1 MATMSGHDQFL
12 DIVEQ
17 ITGAD
22 RERAERAA
30 HAVLQTL
37 AERIDRGEARDLAA
51 ALPPE
56 LAGRLTKAAPS
67 AEGFGIDDFLGRVAQ
82 RADLDPADAQRW
94 ARAVFVAIER
104 TVPRKEFADMEA
116 QLPNEFAPLLGE
128 QHGRYVRVPPVEE
141 ILAKVAERAQLD
153 PEGARR
159 ATEVVLET
167 LAERIAGGEVED
179 LIAVLPPELH
189 EPLRRGREHSGDN
202 AQRMSLEGFLRR
214 IAEREALDPPAL
226 ARRHASAVFETLREE
241 LPPEEFLDVTAE
253 LPAEYAAVGARP

>member
-1 MATMSGHDQFL
+1 MPIMSRYDQFL
-12 DIVEQ
+12 EVVEQ
-17 ITGAD
+17 IAGAD
-22 RERAERAA
+22 REQAERAA

-37 AERIDRGEARDLAA
+37 AERIDRGEARDLAT

-56 LAGRLTKAAPS
+56 LAGWLTKAGPAADGFEAREFLRRVGERAGVEG
-67 AEGFGIDDFLGRVAQ
+67 AE
-82 RADLDPADAQRW
+82 AQRW
-94 ARAVFVAIER
+94 VRAAFVAIER
-104 TVPRKEFADMEA
+104 TVPRKEFDDMEA
-116 QLPNEFAPLLGE
+116 QLSNEFAPLLGE
-128 QHGRYVRVPPVEE
+128 QHGRYVRVAPVEE
-141 ILAKVAERAQLD
+141 IVAKVAERAQLD
-153 PEGARR
+153 PDGARR

-179 LIAVLPPELH
+179 LIGVLPPELH
-189 EPLRRGREHSGDN
+189 EPLRRGREHSGDD

-226 ARRHASAVFETLREE
+226 ARRHASAVFATLREE